1 MLEKLHNEWDL
12 LHPTVKT
19 TLCKLEIAID
29 EINRQIKNP
38 PVSPMSYTE
47 QIFILRYLRH
57 SVMMYRSDLIANKLT
72 EEQKLEIEDEMFIRC
87 CTKDCDE
94 AHISS
99 KLAEIRKA
107 LAQIEIWLKK

>member
-1 MLEKLHNEWDL
+1 MLEKLYDEWDL
-12 LHPTVKT
+12 HPLVKT
-19 TLCKLEIAID
+19 TICKLEIAID

-72 EEQKLEIEDEMFIRC
+72 EEQKLELCKRLEEWIYDR
-87 CTKDCDE
+87 
-94 AHISS
+94 
-99 KLAEIRKA
+99 
-107 LAQIEIWLKK
+107 

>member
-1 MLEKLHNEWDL
+1 MLEKLSEESG
-12 LHPTVKT
+12 LHPGIKR

-29 EINRQIKNP
+29 EINRQIANP

-72 EEQKLEIEDEMFIRC
+72 EEQKLELCERLEEWIYDR
-87 CTKDCDE
+87 
-94 AHISS
+94 
-99 KLAEIRKA
+99 
-107 LAQIEIWLKK
+107 

>member
-1 MLEKLHNEWDL
+1 MLEKLSEESG
-12 LHPTVKT
+12 LHPGIKT

-29 EINRQIKNP
+29 EINRQIANP

-72 EEQKLEIEDEMFIRC
+72 EEQKLELCERLEEWIYDR
-87 CTKDCDE
+87 
-94 AHISS
+94 
-99 KLAEIRKA
+99 
-107 LAQIEIWLKK
+107 

>member
-1 MLEKLHNEWDL
+1 MLEKLFEEWE
-12 LHPTVKT
+12 LHPVVKT

-29 EINRQIKNP
+29 EINRQIENP

-72 EEQKLEIEDEMFIRC
+72 EEQKLELCERLEEWIYDR
-87 CTKDCDE
+87 
-94 AHISS
+94 
-99 KLAEIRKA
+99 
-107 LAQIEIWLKK
+107 